1 MADPFS
7 VKMAKVDAE
16 DWLNDENENALI
28 DMWQTK
34 PVPYDVTGYG
44 VIIIGFL
51 KLKSVSKSICC
62 WIKLSCACQLF
73 KLNINWSNW
82 FYDL

>member
-1 MADPFS
+1 
-7 VKMAKVDAE
+7 MAKVDAE
-16 DWLNDENENALI
+16 DWLNDENENGLI

-51 KLKSVSKSICC
+51 KLKTLSKSICR
-62 WIKLSCACQLF
+62 WIK
-73 KLNINWSNW
+73 
-82 FYDL
+82 

>member
-34 PVPYDVTGYG
+34 PLLYDVI
-44 VIIIGFL
+44 IIIGFL
-51 KLKSVSKSICC
+51 KLKSLSKSICL
-62 WIKLSCACQLF
+62 WIMCLLAF
-73 KLNINWSNW
+73 LN
-82 FYDL
+82 

>member
-34 PVPYDVTGYG
+34 PLLYG
-44 VIIIGFL
+44 VNIIIGFL
-51 KLKSVSKSICC
+51 KLKSLSKSICL
-62 WIKLSCACQLF
+62 WIMCLLAV
-73 KLNINWSNW
+73 LN
-82 FYDL
+82 

>member
-34 PVPYDVTGYG
+34 PLLYDVI
-44 VIIIGFL
+44 IIIGFL
-51 KLKSVSKSICC
+51 KLKSLSKSVCL
-62 WIKLSCACQLF
+62 WIMCLLAV
-73 KLNINWSNW
+73 LN
-82 FYDL
+82 

>member
-7 VKMAKVDAE
+7 VKVAKVDAE

-34 PVPYDVTGYG
+34 PLLYACN
-44 VIIIGFL
+44 III
-51 KLKSVSKSICC
+51 KRYE
-62 WIKLSCACQLF
+62 
-73 KLNINWSNW
+73 SNK
-82 FYDL
+82 YTDMQAP

>member
-1 MADPFS
+1 
-7 VKMAKVDAE
+7 MAKVDAE
-16 DWLNDENENALI
+16 DWLDDENALI

-51 KLKSVSKSICC
+51 KLKSLSKSICL
-62 WIKLSCACQLF
+62 WIMCLSAV
-73 KLNINWSNW
+73 LN
-82 FYDL
+82 

>member
-7 VKMAKVDAE
+7 VKVAKVDAE

-34 PVPYDVTGYG
+34 PLRLYDVII
-44 VIIIGFL
+44 IIIGFL
-51 KLKSVSKSICC
+51 KLKSLSKSICL
-62 WIKLSCACQLF
+62 WIMCLLAV
-73 KLNINWSNW
+73 LN
-82 FYDL
+82 

>member
-16 DWLNDENENALI
+16 DRLNGENENALI

-34 PVPYDVTGYG
+34 PLLYDVI
-44 VIIIGFL
+44 IIIGFL
-51 KLKSVSKSICC
+51 KLKSLSK
-62 WIKLSCACQLF
+62 
-73 KLNINWSNW
+73 
-82 FYDL
+82 

>member
-7 VKMAKVDAE
+7 VKVAKVDAE

-34 PVPYDVTGYG
+34 PLLYDVII
-44 VIIIGFL
+44 IIIGFL
-51 KLKSVSKSICC
+51 KLKSLSKSICL
-62 WIKLSCACQLF
+62 WIMCLLAV
-73 KLNINWSNW
+73 LN
-82 FYDL
+82 

>member
-7 VKMAKVDAE
+7 VKVAKVDAE

-34 PVPYDVTGYG
+34 PLLYDV
-44 VIIIGFL
+44 IIGFL
-51 KLKSVSKSICC
+51 KLKSLSKSICL
-62 WIKLSCACQLF
+62 WIMCLLAV
-73 KLNINWSNW
+73 LN
-82 FYDL
+82 

>member
-7 VKMAKVDAE
+7 VKVAKVDAD

-34 PVPYDVTGYG
+34 PLMYDVI
-44 VIIIGFL
+44 IIIGFL
-51 KLKSVSKSICC
+51 KLKSLSKSICL
-62 WIKLSCACQLF
+62 WIMCLLAV
-73 KLNINWSNW
+73 LN
-82 FYDL
+82 

>member
-34 PVPYDVTGYG
+34 PLLYDVI
-44 VIIIGFL
+44 IIIGFL
-51 KLKSVSKSICC
+51 KLKSLSKSICR
-62 WIKLSCACQLF
+62 WIMCLLAV
-73 KLNINWSNW
+73 IN
-82 FYDL
+82 

>member
-7 VKMAKVDAE
+7 VKVAKVDGE

-34 PVPYDVTGYG
+34 PLLYDVI
-44 VIIIGFL
+44 IIIGFL
-51 KLKSVSKSICC
+51 KLKKFVKINLSLDHVLVSCSKLSIC
-62 WIKLSCACQLF
+62 
-73 KLNINWSNW
+73 
-82 FYDL
+82 

>member
-16 DWLNDENENALI
+16 DRLNGENENALI

-34 PVPYDVTGYG
+34 PLLYDVI
-44 VIIIGFL
+44 IIIGFL
-51 KLKSVSKSICC
+51 KLKSLSKSICL
-62 WIKLSCACQLF
+62 WIMCLLAV
-73 KLNINWSNW
+73 IN
-82 FYDL
+82 